1 MNYAELVS
9 KNESGILKG
18 KAKTIELNS
27 DEFVIRQGELPYYC
41 FILLEGKVKV
51 FHTTSSGQNFL
62 FGIFDQSQL
71 YGDLEIPNNDVFF
84 NSVQC
89 VSRCKFIRIDKDTFK
104 RWLKSDFDFAT
115 KVNQDLC
122 TKLMKSSYRMVDNNY
137 FPLEYHII
145 KYIIESS
152 NNFETNTICINK
164 EDVANYIGTNI
175 RSINRIVK
183 QLTSDKIISLDK
195 TQLHILNPEALNS
208 GIKKYF

>member
-1 MNYAELVS
+1 MNYAELVA
-9 KNESGILKG
+9 KNESGILKD
-18 KAKTIELNS
+18 KVKTIELTNG
-27 DEFVIRQGELPYYC
+27 EFVIRQGELPYYC
-41 FILLEGKVKV
+41 YILLEGKVKV
-51 FHTTSSGQNFL
+51 FHTTSIGQHFL

-89 VSRCKFIRIDKDTFK
+89 VSTCKFIKIDKDTFK

-137 FPLEYHII
+137 FPLEYHVI

-152 NNFETNTICINK
+152 NNFKTKAFSINK
-164 EDVANYIGTNI
+164 EDLANYIGTNI
-175 RSINRIVK
+175 RSINRILK
-183 QLTSDKIISLDK
+183 QLSSDKAISLNK
-195 TQLHILNPEALNS
+195 TQVQILNPEILNS
-208 GIKKYF
+208 GIKKHF